1 MGVDKPREPDEAP
14 RKIVTYITAKGEHV
28 YPLGKDERSN
38 EKYEIWTIN
47 GPVVVTR
54 VGKKGG

>member
-1 MGVDKPREPDEAP
+1 MGSDKTP
-14 RKIVTYITAKGEHV
+14 RKVVTYTTAKGEYV
-28 YPLGKDERSN
+28 CPLGKDERGN

>member
-1 MGVDKPREPDEAP
+1 MNRGCEPTETDEMP
-14 RKIVTYITAKGEHV
+14 KKVVTYTTAKGEPV
-28 YPLGKDERSN
+28 YPLGDGKF
-38 EKYEIWTIN
+38 EIWTIN